1 MKYFIELTLMTDP
14 EISPYFILS
23 KLYTQLHLV
32 FVSHKD
38 VQEQVPYGVSFPQ
51 YRAKQKSDKTFV
63 SLGSKLRI
71 FAKTEAELTQLNLT
85 TWLNRLSDYV
95 HISSIKAVPATVN
108 QWVTVRRVHP
118 PANADALARRYAKR
132 SAVGKHGAF
141 AVASVDEARQRLQ
154 HYPDTLHQ
162 LAFIPLK
169 SLSTGDSFNL
179 VLRQEVVDAA
189 QDGLFSTYGLSRE
202 STLPHW

>member
-1 MKYFIELTLMTDP
+1 MMFYVEITLLDAEQIT
-14 EISPYFILS
+14 PYALWS
-23 KLYTQLHLV
+23 NLYTQLHLA
-32 FVSHKD
+32 FVEHKNSD
-38 VQEQVPYGVSFPQ
+38 EQVPYGVSFPQ
-51 YRAKQKSDKTFV
+51 YRAKQKSDKIFV

-85 TWLNRLSDYV
+85 TWLDRLSDYV